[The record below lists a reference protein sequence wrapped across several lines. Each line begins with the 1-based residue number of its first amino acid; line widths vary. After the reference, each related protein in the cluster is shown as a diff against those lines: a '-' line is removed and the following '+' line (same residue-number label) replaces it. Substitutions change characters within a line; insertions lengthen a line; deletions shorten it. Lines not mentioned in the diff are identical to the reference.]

1 MQKSKKMQNSQ
12 QQNNEVENQCLV
24 PVVVTTPI
32 INGVI
37 GGISSV
43 ITAYFFKPVWEK
55 IVKVLKK
62 NDVS

>member
-1 MQKSKKMQNSQ
+1 MQNSQ
-12 QQNNEVENQCLV
+12 QQNNDIEDQCVV
-24 PVVVTTPI
+24 PVVITTPV

-55 IVKVLKK
+55 IVNILDWNK
-62 NDVS
+62 NEK

>member
-24 PVVVTTPI
+24 PVVVTTPV

-55 IVKVLKK
+55 IVKVWK
-62 NDVS
+62 NKDK